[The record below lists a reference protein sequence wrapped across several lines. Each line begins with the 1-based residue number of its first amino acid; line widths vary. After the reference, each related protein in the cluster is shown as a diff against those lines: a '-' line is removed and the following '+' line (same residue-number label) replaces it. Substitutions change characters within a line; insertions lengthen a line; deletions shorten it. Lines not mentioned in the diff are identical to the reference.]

1 MDPLPS
7 QNAFCSWRLML
18 CQCSGPFY
26 GLLPGSK
33 RKIPRPADLEYGFVT
48 LHKRVVVLLAF

>member
-1 MDPLPS
+1 
-7 QNAFCSWRLML
+7 ML